1 MIPISSVF
9 SHLPCADGF
18 ECRRPYCRYN
28 HTAIN
33 TPRSPERSATDL
45 VKEGLIPQKKTTEIP
60 SGPVV
65 IQQETYDEYSYQGY
79 YAQDEDEDEPFAPA
93 EPMYNPYDPLG
104 KKAESQKKTKEPVKA
119 KAVEFSMMDKPAL
132 PVDLGEDDI
141 LLNLNPEAKKEK
153 EVVKTKVPKKPEP
166 PRPIKLSELHT
177 KRRNSKELMKEEQE
191 DEVSIKKR
199 KLTQEHLE
207 ELEKKAK
214 LFDMYMKNLH
224 KAADI
229 DAQIKEIEGR
239 RNQMKH
245 DPSFVDSLFEAEP
258 SKPMVEEKPTT
269 SSAIT
274 TPILTANSMGKRIVN
289 GKITA
294 KNQMLNRL
302 ESAQKANLA
311 KKNEPINI
319 SLKLAAEKRAVG
331 GTKTAPSMINK
342 VAKQWATGNGSNR
355 TASSTVSKGETRTAH
370 SGNNA
375 TLLPLDMHSSKIP
388 VAFRTKYLKML
399 YNEFCKHDLLP
410 GQCIQMSQ
418 REEKAILDKSSTQSG
433 YTSLM
438 VGVVRVIRSGGF
450 KLDQTNEMKTSV
462 TEIRS
467 QHTKKRVDEEKFY
480 RILKEKYLMT
490 DQLLKDNGYPLV
502 VKVNGKPTVEIKS
515 ADEKKVMFIED
526 TELKRTC
533 CRCGAEYGLKKDGSF
548 VKQEDCVFHWKRAY
562 KRRINKTLESRYAC
576 CDGELTVKGCAIQ
589 SVHVHETMRKSV
601 LQQFCRT
608 PPPID
613 KNDRRSNKVYAMDCE
628 MVFTTWGMSVARVS
642 VVDVNDEEVLDIII
656 KPKDKV
662 LDCNTKF
669 SGLTE
674 EMLEKAEYDLDKARK
689 KLFELINS
697 ETILIGHSLESDLRA
712 LRLVHR
718 KVVDTAIVFPHRL
731 GPPFKRALRT
741 LASEYLQKI
750 IQEDTSGHCSKEDS
764 SACIQLMLHK
774 VRSEPGSNL

>member
-370 SGNNA
+370 SGNPPFFEGNSAPFKKELFTWRGRYFA
-375 TLLPLDMHSSKIP
+375 TFFD
-388 VAFRTKYLKML
+388 
-399 YNEFCKHDLLP
+399 
-410 GQCIQMSQ
+410 
-418 REEKAILDKSSTQSG
+418 
-433 YTSLM
+433 TSWM
-438 VGVVRVIRSGGF
+438 QNV
-450 KLDQTNEMKTSV
+450 
-462 TEIRS
+462 
-467 QHTKKRVDEEKFY
+467 
-480 RILKEKYLMT
+480 
-490 DQLLKDNGYPLV
+490 
-502 VKVNGKPTVEIKS
+502 
-515 ADEKKVMFIED
+515 
-526 TELKRTC
+526 
-533 CRCGAEYGLKKDGSF
+533 
-548 VKQEDCVFHWKRAY
+548 
-562 KRRINKTLESRYAC
+562 NKTLESRYAC